1 MWSENGIR
9 ETLGVLFGQL
19 VFIGST
25 GRMELPFIKIKN
37 AVGKEG
43 GMVGR
48 DQELDFECLK
58 LEMSIRSPS
67 GYVH

>member
-37 AVGKEG
+37 TVGKEG
-43 GMVGR
+43 GVVGLG
-48 DQELDFECLK
+48 E
-58 LEMSIRSPS
+58 IRN
-67 GYVH
+67 